1 MMSVGKY
8 DQFRRIS
15 RIFRTFFD
23 HRKKKRTGCHSKVT
37 TGPAFQNLRIDLFG
51 FAAGLCLFFGDDGF
65 SRQFDL
71 VAFLTDTFDED
82 LLAFL

>member
-8 DQFRRIS
+8 DQFDRFS
-15 RIFRTFFD
+15 RIFRTIFD
-23 HRKKKRTGCHSKVT
+23 RRHEKRTGCHSKVT

-51 FAAGLCLFFGDDGF
+51 FAAGLCLFFGDHRF
-65 SRQFDL
+65 SRQFYL
-71 VAFLTDTFDED
+71 VAFLTDTLDEY